1 MEDSNTVITG
11 LRVLTLNKLAE
22 IQPKSALLL
31 HRSGYNTNTSTG
43 RSSTTTTITTS
54 AITTNSSNTS
64 INNINENQNNLI
76 RTCTNNGVSSIES
89 LYINDYFTI
98 RPKDDKF
105 GRGVTE
111 TRKSLTKNDT
121 VPFPTI

>member
-22 IQPKSALLL
+22 IQPQSALLL
-31 HRSGYNTNTSTG
+31 HRSGYHNTGSNTTTNTS
-43 RSSTTTTITTS
+43 S
-54 AITTNSSNTS
+54 ATTTNSSNTS